1 MNVAPAQ
8 ADKKPIGCPTHTHT
22 HTNIRK
28 ITSLKRRKKQPPT
41 SIRHPRISA
50 PSSHWASP
58 QSKLIQTCDSLHWS
72 RDIFP
77 ATSSLYLCVC
87 VCVSVSVRM
96 PRPTPAR
103 RPPGARQEPQHSS
116 ILIPRSSISLQWCP
130 QVAPPPTLPLITVTR
145 SYNGHFSSFFL
156 FSSSSSSFTFSFEA
170 FCFLSSHF
178 PRVDGSSVSF
188 IFILHP
194 SLPPL
199 FQVD

>member
-87 VCVSVSVRM
+87 VCVCVCENAATYTCEEAAGSASG
-96 PRPTPAR
+96 TA
-103 RPPGARQEPQHSS
+103 
-116 ILIPRSSISLQWCP
+116 
-130 QVAPPPTLPLITVTR
+130 TL
-145 SYNGHFSSFFL
+145 
-156 FSSSSSSFTFSFEA
+156 
-170 FCFLSSHF
+170 
-178 PRVDGSSVSF
+178 VD
-188 IFILHP
+188 IN
-194 SLPPL
+194 PPL
-199 FQVD
+199 FDFVAVVPSGGAPADVAANNRYPVL

>member
-22 HTNIRK
+22 HK
-28 ITSLKRRKKQPPT
+28 YKKNNLPKKEKKTTPDQ
-41 SIRHPRISA
+41 H
-50 PSSHWASP
+50 PSSTHLRSIIALGLSAVETHSNLRFAP
-58 QSKLIQTCDSLHWS
+58 LEQGH
-72 RDIFP
+72 FP
-77 ATSSLYLCVC
+77 CHLLPLFVCVC

-116 ILIPRSSISLQWCP
+116 ILIPCSSISLQWCP

-194 SLPPL
+194 SLPPP
-199 FQVD
+199 VPS